1 MLTRSRLILL
11 GQPAHQRHGA
21 GQAGAAGLAPPGE
34 SARHGAGRWGAGR
47 WPGEGPP
54 AGWASGGAAKQGSEA
69 PTPSSAS
76 GSWRARGGGGGW
88 RRRRVSGSPVRSLR
102 AACAALERGAS
113 MRAPDSPTTHRSG
126 RQPERQADDARRTP
140 HGTAAL
146 AQGGSQP
153 ADQGGAPQPTQRR
166 PRCAAWHYRRAAART
181 RFQMSACYYLHR
193 VSTARRSRD
202 RGRGG

>member
-1 MLTRSRLILL
+1 MRRPAKAHGTAL
-11 GQPAHQRHGA
+11 GAGVLGAGQARGRQPA
-21 GQAGAAGLAPPGE
+21 GQAGALRSRAVKRRHPAAPAAAG
-34 SARHGAGRWGAGR
+34 ARA
-47 WPGEGPP
+47 
-54 AGWASGGAAKQGSEA
+54 
-69 PTPSSAS
+69 
-76 GSWRARGGGGGW
+76 GGGGGGGG
-88 RRRRVSGSPVRSLR
+88 RRVSGSPVRSLR